1 MENPENGANGKEQQ
15 PETVTVVIQH
25 EPATGRLNIQAQVG
39 PTFVMGIL
47 RDALILL
54 EENRKEGIRLARI
67 AEKAQSR
74 HKILTPD
81 MLVPRHG

>member
-47 RDALILL
+47 RDEFEAL
-54 EENRKEGIRLARI
+54 
-67 AEKAQSR
+67 
-74 HKILTPD
+74 
-81 MLVPRHG
+81 HGKQGE

>member
-54 EENRKEGIRLARI
+54 EENRKEISQTAKKIEIRVETLYRKIKKLGIR
-67 AEKAQSR
+67 
-74 HKILTPD
+74 
-81 MLVPRHG
+81 